1 MSTQRTF
8 RKYVS
13 AAAIVAALV
22 VTDGWVAGQSGHVSF
37 IITEAEARVG
47 RPSTPGSVAGV
58 ARRTTRRTVR
68 RSAIYVAALPA
79 ACVRT
84 SISGVSV
91 WRCGG
96 TYYQSYGGRYVVVYV
111 D

>member
-1 MSTQRTF
+1 MSMKP
-8 RKYVS
+8 RKYISV
-13 AAAIVAALV
+13 AAIIAALV
-22 VTDGWVAGQSGHVSF
+22 SADAWLAADVSF
-37 IITEAEARVG
+37 GSVFIRDAQARVG
-47 RPSTPGSVAGV
+47 RPLTPGSVAGV

-79 ACVRT
+79 ACLKT
-84 SISGVSV
+84 SISGVVV

>member
-1 MSTQRTF
+1 MSMKP
-8 RKYVS
+8 RKYISV
-13 AAAIVAALV
+13 AAIIAALV
-22 VTDGWVAGQSGHVSF
+22 SADAWLAADVGFGSVF
-37 IITEAEARVG
+37 IRDAQARVG
-47 RPSTPGSVAGV
+47 RPLTPGSVAGV

-79 ACVRT
+79 ACVKT
-84 SISGVSV
+84 SVSGVVV